1 MEDTISE
8 ISKDLFIKNNKI
20 NELNEKLIKGIEF
33 EKIQINDLFYG
44 YDKKRIL
51 FKNFNLIIQ
60 PGDIIGIYGQ
70 SGSGK
75 STFFNILSG
84 LLHYEKKND
93 IKIFPK
99 RNIDNS
105 KYLKSL
111 FGYIPQNPFFFYWV
125 HI

>member
-51 FKNFNLIIQ
+51 LVYMVSRVLVNQLFLIFYQDCFIM
-60 PGDIIGIYGQ
+60 
-70 SGSGK
+70 
-75 STFFNILSG
+75 
-84 LLHYEKKND
+84 KKKM
-93 IKIFPK
+93 I
-99 RNIDNS
+99 
-105 KYLKSL
+105 
-111 FGYIPQNPFFFYWV
+111 
-125 HI
+125 